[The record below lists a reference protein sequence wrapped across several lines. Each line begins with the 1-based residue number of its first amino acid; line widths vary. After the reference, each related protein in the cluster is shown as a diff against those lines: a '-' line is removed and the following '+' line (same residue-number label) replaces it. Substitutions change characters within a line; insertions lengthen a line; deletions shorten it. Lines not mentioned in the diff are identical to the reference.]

1 MMVGA
6 YKVDIGQ
13 GRHIHSAGNVFNRH
27 LMTDSC
33 VVADRIVPSLL
44 LTGWL
49 KVSGNMIPRVLVDS
63 LPYITG
69 DADMQG

>member
-6 YKVDIGQ
+6 YKIDIGQ
-13 GRHIHSAGNVFNRH
+13 GRRIHSAGDVFNRH
-27 LMTDSC
+27 LMADSC
-33 VVADRIVPSLL
+33 VVADGIVPSLL

-49 KVSGNMIPRVLVDS
+49 EVCGNMIPRVLVDS